1 MLTSMRIPLL
11 LSTLIVLLA
20 APPAATAGTVS
31 LDGGTL
37 TFRAAPGEKNGL
49 YVGEEDDRIVFNDD
63 VTVTIAGAP
72 CDPAGAEPATIVRC
86 DPPTVAV
93 RVETGDGDDVLRIGT
108 AMPNGLTVT
117 GDGGPGNDTVEGSS
131 GNDVLLGGDGDD
143 AIKGRGGDDTLDG
156 GAGNDQLFGEDGADV
171 VRGGEGD
178 DTVGGGGTAAFA
190 DVIDGGPGFD
200 TLDQYEYTPGGSAG
214 APGPVSVT
222 LDGVAND
229 GRAGEADQVTSVE
242 RMQLLVAATLDGSA
256 IPGPVDLK
264 VFRTSAAGSRLV
276 GTAANDVLTGYDYDD
291 TIIGGAGD
299 DLIVGGNGNDTIT
312 GGLGRDTINGDSVT
326 SSGIV
331 AYGNDTIDVRDG
343 EVDNVTCGVGTDR
356 VIADAG
362 DIVAPDCET
371 VERPAGPDKP
381 HDDPPNPPAPPA
393 TDGPRKLTVA
403 LPKRLTLK
411 AVRSGTKLTVSVPAA
426 GRITLSLVRGTGRK
440 AVSIASGSATA
451 KAGGKVRVT
460 LKLRKAQRRSARRGS
475 HTLTVTLR
483 PKTGKAVTVTRRVT
497 LR

>member
-1 MLTSMRIPLL
+1 MLASMRLPLL
-11 LSTLIVLLA
+11 LFTLAVLLA
-20 APPAATAGTVS
+20 APAGASAGTVS

-37 TFRAAPGEKNGL
+37 TFRAAPGERNGL
-49 YVGEEDDRIVFNDD
+49 YVGEEDGRIVFNDD
-63 VTVTIAGAP
+63 VAVTIAGAP

-86 DPPTVAV
+86 DAPTGGV

-108 AMPNGLTVT
+108 AMPNGLTIT
-117 GDGGPGNDTVEGSS
+117 GDGGPGNDTVEGST
-131 GNDVLLGGDGDD
+131 GDDVLLGGDGDD
-143 AIKGRGGDDTLDG
+143 AIKGRSGDDTLDG

-171 VRGGEGD
+171 VHGGEGD
-178 DTVGGGGTAAFA
+178 DVVGGGGTAAFA
-190 DVIDGGPGFD
+190 DVMDGGPGFD

-214 APGPVSVT
+214 LPGPVSVT

-229 GRAGEADQVTSVE
+229 GRAGEGDQVTSVE

-264 VFRTSAAGSRLV
+264 VFRTTAAGSRLV

-291 TIIGGAGD
+291 TIVGGAGD

-312 GGLGRDTINGDSVT
+312 GGPGRDTINADSVT
-326 SSGIV
+326 TSGIV

-371 VERPAGPDKP
+371 VERPAGPAKP
-381 HDDPPNPPAPPA
+381 HDDPPAPPA
-393 TDGPRKLTVA
+393 ADGPQKLTVT

-411 AVRSGTKLTVSVPAA
+411 AVRSGAKLTVTAPAA
-426 GRITLSLVRGTGRK
+426 GRITLALVRGTGRK
-440 AVSIASGSATA
+440 AVTVAAGSATA
-451 KAGGKVRVT
+451 RAAGKVRVT
-460 LKLRKAQRRSARRGS
+460 LKLRKAQRRTARRGA

-483 PKTGKAVTVTRRVT
+483 PKKGKTVTVTKRLQ